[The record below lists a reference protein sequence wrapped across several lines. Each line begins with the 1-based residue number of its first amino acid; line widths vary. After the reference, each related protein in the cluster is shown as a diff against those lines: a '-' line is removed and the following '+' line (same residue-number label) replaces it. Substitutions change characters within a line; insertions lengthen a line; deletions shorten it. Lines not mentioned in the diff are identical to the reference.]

1 MTPETTTAGTTQQTV
16 TVAGYSHVNLLVDDL
31 DAALTFYTEVMGFE
45 ILPRPDFGEFA
56 RGAWLGHGAAQVHL
70 TVADQRAT
78 RVFFTPHI
86 ALHVPAD
93 SFQETMAALRERGV
107 TFIGEPS
114 SRVDFD
120 VEIRAAFIEDPC
132 GNVIELTDVD
142 PRPVDPRPVDP
153 RPVGLR

>member
-1 MTPETTTAGTTQQTV
+1 
-16 TVAGYSHVNLLVDDL
+16 
-31 DAALTFYTEVMGFE
+31 MGFE
-45 ILPRPDFGEFA
+45 LLPRPDFGEFA

-70 TVADQRAT
+70 TVVDQRAN

-86 ALHVPAD
+86 ALHIPAD
-93 SFQETMAALRERGV
+93 SFHESMAALRERGV

-120 VEIRAAFIEDPC
+120 VEIWAAFIEDPC

-142 PRPVDPRPVDP
+142 PRPVGQR
-153 RPVGLR
+153 